1 MSTPRSTPK
10 RLQMIEAVVSPFEGA
25 PASIRRHW
33 SDDFKAEIAAESL
46 LPGASAS
53 AIAQRLGIDSS
64 QIYQW
69 RKQAIQKG
77 WITKLKPLPAPR
89 SKAPVQREVS
99 ASVIELVIN
108 DITIRSVAE
117 NDDAHLARVIRAAR
131 QS

>member
-1 MSTPRSTPK
+1 
-10 RLQMIEAVVSPFEGA
+10 MIEAVVSPIEGA

-46 LPGASAS
+46 LPDASAS

-77 WITKLKPLPAPR
+77 WITELKPVADTK
-89 SKAPVQREVS
+89 SDVPVQRHGHG
-99 ASVIELVIN
+99 VIELVIN
-108 DITIRSVAE
+108 DITIRSAVD
-117 NDDAHLARVIRAAR
+117 NDDAHLARVIRVAR

>member
-1 MSTPRSTPK
+1 MSTPMSTPK
-10 RLQMIEAVVSPFEGA
+10 RLEMIEAVVSPIEGA

-77 WITKLKPLPAPR
+77 WITELKPVADIT
-89 SKAPVQREVS
+89 SDVPVQRHGHG
-99 ASVIELVIN
+99 VIELVIN
-108 DITIRSVAE
+108 DITIRSAVD